1 MVSLR
6 INLLNFYVVFLPR
19 VLFICFIVIDSLNG
33 YLQEFYN
40 LHTPI
45 GVLSRGIMLLLISS
59 CVFVKINL
67 FIYKLFKLLVWVYL
81 FAIPLWY
88 INGSELIFFREVQY
102 LFRFIYFF
110 CILFYFS
117 YVVGFQSGSFELPIP
132 TVSER
137 FPLAFVPFDAA
148 LPIPFVL

>member
-81 FAIPLWY
+81 FAISFMVYKW
-88 INGSELIFFREVQY
+88 IRIDIFSRGSISISLY
-102 LFRFIYFF
+102 LFFLY
-110 CILFYFS
+110 
-117 YVVGFQSGSFELPIP
+117 
-132 TVSER
+132 
-137 FPLAFVPFDAA
+137 
-148 LPIPFVL
+148 FVLFLFI

>member
-88 INGSELIFFREVQY
+88 INGSE
-102 LFRFIYFF
+102 
-110 CILFYFS
+110 
-117 YVVGFQSGSFELPIP
+117 
-132 TVSER
+132 
-137 FPLAFVPFDAA
+137 
-148 LPIPFVL
+148 

>member
-110 CILFYFS
+110 CILFYFYS
-117 YVVGFQSGSFELPIP
+117 YRCCFSIKELLNLI
-132 TVSER
+132 VIS
-137 FPLAFVPFDAA
+137 AFIISVINIFC
-148 LPIPFVL
+148 FF